1 MYNVLY
7 IYYQKRH
14 LNDLKCYWKT
24 IDQSELGK
32 QDYYKNNVPTKLAM
46 IHLATLKYKYW
57 QKSGKNPLVQVGV
70 GLETTALKLKC
81 FFDQCNFMLTVPM
94 HH

>member
-14 LNDLKCYWKT
+14 LNDLKWYWKT

-46 IHLATLKYKYW
+46 IHLATLKYKY
-57 QKSGKNPLVQVGV
+57 
-70 GLETTALKLKC
+70 
-81 FFDQCNFMLTVPM
+81 
-94 HH
+94 